1 MINAEIVIDNVNWK
15 KKLKNTDLFIN
26 KILKSFPKKYQFNGK
41 KVILTVLLSNNKKIK
56 QLNKKF
62 RKKDKPTDI
71 LSFPFGKKI
80 SKSIVYL
87 GDIIISY
94 DFINKP
100 KSLNI
105 SQFKDKLAKIFIHG
119 FLHLVG
125 FDHIKISEF
134 KKMNK
139 EELKIYNLV
148 KKKIWKLYLKINI
161 LVIYMLP
168 YLEV

>member
-100 KSLNI
+100 NSLNI
-105 SQFKDKLAKIFIHG
+105 FQFKDKLAKIFIHG

-125 FDHIKISEF
+125 FDHIKDSEF

-148 KKKIWKLYLKINI
+148 KKKI
-161 LVIYMLP
+161 
-168 YLEV
+168 

>member
-26 KILKSFPKKYQFNGK
+26 KILKSFPKKYQFNRK

-80 SKSIVYL
+80 SKSVFYL

-105 SQFKDKLAKIFIHG
+105 FQFKDKLAKIFIHG

-125 FDHIKISEF
+125 FDHIKNSEF

-148 KKKIWKLYLKINI
+148 KKKFENFT
-161 LVIYMLP
+161 
-168 YLEV
+168 

>member
-1 MINAEIVIDNVNWK
+1 MINAEIVIDSINWK
-15 KKLKNTDLFIN
+15 KKLKNTDLFFN
-26 KILKSFPKKYQFNGK
+26 KILKSFPKKYQYNGK

-71 LSFPFGKKI
+71 LSFPLGKKI
-80 SKSIVYL
+80 SKSIIYL

-100 KSLNI
+100 KPLNI
-105 SQFKDKLAKIFIHG
+105 FQFKDKLAKIFIHG

-125 FDHIKISEF
+125 FDHIKDSEF

-148 KKKIWKLYLKINI
+148 KKKF
-161 LVIYMLP
+161 
-168 YLEV
+168 

>member
-71 LSFPFGKKI
+71 LSFP
-80 SKSIVYL
+80 L
-87 GDIIISY
+87 G
-94 DFINKP
+94 
-100 KSLNI
+100 
-105 SQFKDKLAKIFIHG
+105 
-119 FLHLVG
+119 
-125 FDHIKISEF
+125 
-134 KKMNK
+134 
-139 EELKIYNLV
+139 
-148 KKKIWKLYLKINI
+148 
-161 LVIYMLP
+161 
-168 YLEV
+168 

>member
-41 KVILTVLLSNNKKIK
+41 KVLLTVLLSNNKKIK

-100 KSLNI
+100 KSINI

-148 KKKIWKLYLKINI
+148 KKKI
-161 LVIYMLP
+161 
-168 YLEV
+168 

>member
-15 KKLKNTDLFIN
+15 KKLKNIDLFIN
-26 KILKSFPKKYQFNGK
+26 KILKSFPKKYKFNGK
-41 KVILTVLLSNNKKIK
+41 KVILTVLLSNNRKIK

-71 LSFPFGKKI
+71 LSFPLGKKI
-80 SKSIVYL
+80 SKSIIYL

-105 SQFKDKLAKIFIHG
+105 FQFKDKLAKIFIHG

-125 FDHIKISEF
+125 FDHIKVSEF

-148 KKKIWKLYLKINI
+148 KKKI
-161 LVIYMLP
+161 
-168 YLEV
+168 

>member
-105 SQFKDKLAKIFIHG
+105 FQFKDKLAKIFIHG

-125 FDHIKISEF
+125 FDHIKVSEF

-148 KKKIWKLYLKINI
+148 KKKI
-161 LVIYMLP
+161 
-168 YLEV
+168 

>member
-15 KKLKNTDLFIN
+15 RKLKNTDLFIN
-26 KILKSFPKKYQFNGK
+26 KILKSFPKKYQYNRK

-62 RKKDKPTDI
+62 RKKNKPTDI

-87 GDIIISY
+87 GDIIISF

-100 KSLNI
+100 NSLNI
-105 SQFKDKLAKIFIHG
+105 FQFKDKLAKIFIHG

-125 FDHIKISEF
+125 FDNIKASEC

-148 KKKIWKLYLKINI
+148 KKKF
-161 LVIYMLP
+161 
-168 YLEV
+168 

>member
-1 MINAEIVIDNVNWK
+1 MINAEIVIDSINWK

-26 KILKSFPKKYQFNGK
+26 KVLKSFPKKYKFNGK

-148 KKKIWKLYLKINI
+148 KKKI
-161 LVIYMLP
+161 
-168 YLEV
+168 

>member
-1 MINAEIVIDNVNWK
+1 MINAEIVIDSVNWK

-26 KILKSFPKKYQFNGK
+26 KVLKSFPKKYKFNGK

-71 LSFPFGKKI
+71 LSFPLGKKI
-80 SKSIVYL
+80 SKSIIYL

-105 SQFKDKLAKIFIHG
+105 FQFKDKLAKIFIHG

-125 FDHIKISEF
+125 FDHIKVSEF

-148 KKKIWKLYLKINI
+148 KKKI
-161 LVIYMLP
+161 
-168 YLEV
+168 

>member
-15 KKLKNTDLFIN
+15 KKLKNTNLFIN

-105 SQFKDKLAKIFIHG
+105 FQFKDKLVKIFIHG

-125 FDHIKISEF
+125 FDHIKVSEF

-148 KKKIWKLYLKINI
+148 KKKF
-161 LVIYMLP
+161 
-168 YLEV
+168 

>member
-1 MINAEIVIDNVNWK
+1 MINAEIVIDSVNWK

-26 KILKSFPKKYQFNGK
+26 KVLKNFPKKYQFNGK

-71 LSFPFGKKI
+71 LSFPLGKKI
-80 SKSIVYL
+80 SKSITYL

-105 SQFKDKLAKIFIHG
+105 FQFKDKLAKIFIHG

-125 FDHIKISEF
+125 FDHIKVSEF
-134 KKMNK
+134 KKMSK

-148 KKKIWKLYLKINI
+148 KKKI
-161 LVIYMLP
+161 
-168 YLEV
+168 

>member
-71 LSFPFGKKI
+71 LSFPLGKKI
-80 SKSIVYL
+80 SKSITYL

-105 SQFKDKLAKIFIHG
+105 FQFKDKLAKIFIHG

-125 FDHIKISEF
+125 FDHIKVSEF

-148 KKKIWKLYLKINI
+148 KKKI
-161 LVIYMLP
+161 
-168 YLEV
+168 

>member
-1 MINAEIVIDNVNWK
+1 MINAEIVIDSVNWK

-26 KILKSFPKKYQFNGK
+26 KILKSFPKNYQFNGK

-80 SKSIVYL
+80 SKSILYL

-100 KSLNI
+100 RSLNI
-105 SQFKDKLAKIFIHG
+105 FQFKEKLIKIFIHG

-125 FDHIKISEF
+125 FDHIKDSDF

-148 KKKIWKLYLKINI
+148 KKKF
-161 LVIYMLP
+161 
-168 YLEV
+168 

>member
-1 MINAEIVIDNVNWK
+1 MINAEIVIDSINWK
-15 KKLKNTDLFIN
+15 KKLKNNDLFIN
-26 KILKSFPKKYQFNGK
+26 KVLKSFPKKYQFNGK

-80 SKSIVYL
+80 SKNIDYL

-100 KSLNI
+100 NSLNI
-105 SQFKDKLAKIFIHG
+105 FQFKDKLAKIFIHG

-125 FDHIKISEF
+125 FDHIKVSEF

-148 KKKIWKLYLKINI
+148 KKKF
-161 LVIYMLP
+161 
-168 YLEV
+168 

>member
-1 MINAEIVIDNVNWK
+1 MINAEIVIDSVSWK

-26 KILKSFPKKYQFNGK
+26 KVLKSFPKKYQFNRK

-71 LSFPFGKKI
+71 LSFPLGKKI
-80 SKSIVYL
+80 SKSIIYL

-105 SQFKDKLAKIFIHG
+105 FQFKDKLAKIFIHG

-125 FDHIKISEF
+125 FDHIKVSEF

-148 KKKIWKLYLKINI
+148 KKRF
-161 LVIYMLP
+161 
-168 YLEV
+168 

>member
-100 KSLNI
+100 NSLNI
-105 SQFKDKLAKIFIHG
+105 FQFKDKLAKIFIHG

-125 FDHIKISEF
+125 FDHIKVSEF

-148 KKKIWKLYLKINI
+148 KKKF
-161 LVIYMLP
+161 
-168 YLEV
+168 

>member
-80 SKSIVYL
+80 SKSKVYL

-94 DFINKP
+94 YFINKP

-125 FDHIKISEF
+125 FDHIKVSEF

-148 KKKIWKLYLKINI
+148 KKKI
-161 LVIYMLP
+161 
-168 YLEV
+168 

>member
-1 MINAEIVIDNVNWK
+1 MINAEIVIDSINWK

-26 KILKSFPKKYQFNGK
+26 KVLKSFPKKYQFNGK

-100 KSLNI
+100 KSINI

-148 KKKIWKLYLKINI
+148 KKKI
-161 LVIYMLP
+161 
-168 YLEV
+168 

>member
-1 MINAEIVIDNVNWK
+1 MINAEIVIDNVNWG
-15 KKLKNTDLFIN
+15 KKLKNTDLFFN

-41 KVILTVLLSNNKKIK
+41 KVILTVLLSSNKKIK

-62 RKKDKPTDI
+62 KNKDKPTDI

-105 SQFKDKLAKIFIHG
+105 FQFKDKLAKIFIHG

-125 FDHIKISEF
+125 FDHIKASEF
-134 KKMNK
+134 QKMNK
-139 EELKIYNLV
+139 EELKIYNLI
-148 KKKIWKLYLKINI
+148 KKKF
-161 LVIYMLP
+161 
-168 YLEV
+168 

>member
-15 KKLKNTDLFIN
+15 KKIKNINLFFN
-26 KILKSFPKKYQFNGK
+26 KILKSFPKKYQYNEK
-41 KVILTVLLSNNKKIK
+41 KVILTVLLSSNKKIK

-62 RKKDKPTDI
+62 RKKNKPTDI
-71 LSFPFGKKI
+71 LSFPLRKKI
-80 SKSIVYL
+80 SKNMVYL
-87 GDIIISY
+87 GDIIMSY

-105 SQFKDKLAKIFIHG
+105 LQFKHKLAKIFIHG

-125 FDHIKISEF
+125 FDHIKVSEF

-148 KKKIWKLYLKINI
+148 KKKF
-161 LVIYMLP
+161 
-168 YLEV
+168 